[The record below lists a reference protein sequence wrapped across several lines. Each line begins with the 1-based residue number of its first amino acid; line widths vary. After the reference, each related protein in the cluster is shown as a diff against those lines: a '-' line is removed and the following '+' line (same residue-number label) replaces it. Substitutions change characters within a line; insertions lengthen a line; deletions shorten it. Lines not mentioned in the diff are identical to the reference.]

1 MQKES
6 VGILP
11 SDFCILHSSM
21 SATAI
26 SATRPSR
33 EITLAYLGELLFNA
47 GFIDDRQKTEVDA
60 ADRQQARAMSRTKAG
75 TRATEDDASAVKTI
89 VAMNLTDASGTGTR
103 IDDFLL
109 ARLIAEDAHLPFY
122 KIDPLRLDVAMI
134 ESKISRPFARRH
146 KMLPVAVR
154 DGRLVVAVVNPFDS
168 VAIDSY
174 RPMANQEI
182 EIVVASESDI
192 ISVINEQ
199 YGFRASV
206 TKAER
211 DLTKGAIDLSNLEQY
226 VKLKSGAEIET
237 SDQHIVNAV
246 DYLLQHAYDSRASD
260 IHIEPKRE
268 FAQIRFRI
276 DGVLHEI
283 QRVPKLVNLAVT
295 SRLKTMCRMDIAE
308 KRRPQDG
315 RIKTEH
321 DGKEIELRV
330 STLPTAF
337 GEKVVMRIFDPDVL
351 IRDLAGIGFYE
362 DELKLFNDWIKRP
375 HGIILVTGPTGSGKT
390 VTLYSALKNLASPEI
405 NITTIEDPIE
415 MVSDDFN
422 QTAVQ
427 PKIGIT
433 FASALRTILR
443 QDPDIIMV
451 GEIRDQETAQNA
463 VQAALTGHLVFAT
476 LHTNDA
482 STSVTRLIDLG
493 IQPFLISSTLI
504 GAMAQ
509 RLVRKICDDC
519 KRNRPLNIE
528 ESSMLNLQAPA
539 GKRIIVK
546 EGAGCHRCRNTGYF
560 GRTGIFEMLPIDNAI
575 RDLIDRSEDFL
586 KIKDMAIKR
595 GMRTLRQS
603 ALRRLAEGT
612 TTFEE
617 VVRVTGI

>member
-1 MQKES
+1 MTTLTNIPIPK
-6 VGILP
+6 
-11 SDFCILHSSM
+11 
-21 SATAI
+21 A
-26 SATRPSR
+26 SR
-33 EITLAYLGELLFNA
+33 DITVAYLGDLLFNA
-47 GFIDDRQKTEVDA
+47 GFIDDKQRADLENV
-60 ADRQQARAMSRTKAG
+60 DRQFRAQMRASKSRTEEEASPFKALAG
-75 TRATEDDASAVKTI
+75 L
-89 VAMNLTDASGTGTR
+89 NLTDASGNGTK

-109 ARLIAEDAHLPFY
+109 ARLIAEDAHLQFC
-122 KIDPLRLDVAMI
+122 KIDPLKLDVEMI
-134 ESKISRPFARRH
+134 ESKISRPFARKH
-146 KMLPVAVR
+146 KMIPVAIR
-154 DGRLVVAVVNPFDS
+154 DGKVIVAMVNPFDHA
-168 VAIDSY
+168 AIDSY
-174 RPMANQEI
+174 RPMAKQEI
-182 EIVVASESDI
+182 EIVVSAESDVMA
-192 ISVINEQ
+192 VITEQ
-199 YGFRASV
+199 YGFRSAV

-211 DLTKGAIDLSNLEQY
+211 DLSRGAIDLGNLEQY
-226 VKLKSGAEIET
+226 IKLKSGAEIET
-237 SDQHIVNAV
+237 SDQHIINAV

-268 FAQIRFRI
+268 HAQIRFRI

-337 GEKVVMRIFDPDVL
+337 GEKVVMRIFDPDIL
-351 IRDLAGIGFYE
+351 LRDLSGLGFYE
-362 DELKLFNDWIKRP
+362 DELKLFADWIKRP

-390 VTLYSALKNLASPEI
+390 VTLYSALKSLASPEI

-415 MVSDDFN
+415 MVHDDFN

-427 PKIGIT
+427 NKIGIT

-451 GEIRDQETAQNA
+451 GEIRDGETAQNA
-463 VQAALTGHLVFAT
+463 VQAALTGHLVFST

-482 STSVTRLIDLG
+482 STSITRLVDLE

-509 RLVRKICDDC
+509 RLVRKICEHC
-519 KRNRPLNIE
+519 RRNRPLSLDE
-528 ESSMLNLQAPA
+528 AAMLNLQAPP

-546 EGAGCHRCRNTGYF
+546 EGAGCIRCRNTGYF
-560 GRTGIFEMLPIDNAI
+560 GRTGIFEILPVDNAI
-575 RDLIDRSEDFL
+575 RDLVDRGEDFL

-603 ALRRLAEGT
+603 ALRKLAEGIT
-612 TTFEE
+612 SFEE

>member
-1 MQKES
+1 MTVTS
-6 VGILP
+6 VP
-11 SDFCILHSSM
+11 VPK
-21 SATAI
+21 AKK
-26 SATRPSR
+26 
-33 EITLAYLGELLFNA
+33 EITVSYLGELLFNA
-47 GFIDDRQKTEVDA
+47 GFIDEKQRAEVENVDRQW
-60 ADRQQARAMSRTKAG
+60 RSQQKG
-75 TRATEDDASAVKTI
+75 LKTRAEDDASNSPFKALA
-89 VAMNLTDASGTGTR
+89 AMNLTDASGNNTR

-109 ARLIAEDAHLPFY
+109 ARLIAEDARLPFF
-122 KIDPLRLDVAMI
+122 KIDPLKLDVEMI
-134 ESKISRPFARRH
+134 EAKISRPFAR
-146 KMLPVAVR
+146 KNKLIPVAIK
-154 DGRLVVAVVNPFDS
+154 DGKLVVAMVNPFDT

-174 RPMANQEI
+174 RPIAKQEI
-182 EIVVASESDI
+182 EVVVSSESDVMG
-192 ISVINEQ
+192 VITEQ
-199 YGFRASV
+199 YGFRAAV

-211 DLTKGAIDLSNLEQY
+211 DLSKGAIDLSNLEQY
-226 VKLKSGAEIET
+226 VKLKSGAEIEA
-237 SDQHIVNAV
+237 SDSHIVNAV

-268 FAQIRFRI
+268 FALIRFRI

-337 GEKVVMRIFDPDVL
+337 GEKVVMRIFDPEIL
-351 IRDLAGIGFYE
+351 IRDLSGLGFYD
-362 DELKLFNDWIKRP
+362 DELKIFHEWIERP

-390 VTLYSALKNLASPEI
+390 VTLYSALKALASPEI

-415 MVSDDFN
+415 MVHDDFN
-422 QTAVQ
+422 QTAVHN
-427 PKIGIT
+427 KIGIT

-463 VQAALTGHLVFAT
+463 VQAALTGHLVFST

-482 STSVTRLIDLG
+482 STSITRLIDLG
-493 IQPFLISSTLI
+493 IQPFLISSSLI

-509 RLVRKICDDC
+509 RLVRRICEDC
-519 KRNRPLNIE
+519 KRNRPLSIE
-528 ESSMLNLQAPA
+528 EAAMLNLQAPA

-546 EGAGCHRCRNTGYF
+546 EGAGCIRCRNTGYF
-560 GRTGIFEMLPIDNAI
+560 GRTGIFEILPVDNSI

-603 ALRRLAEGT
+603 ALRKLAEGQ

>member
-1 MQKES
+1 MTVTNIPIPK
-6 VGILP
+6 
-11 SDFCILHSSM
+11 
-21 SATAI
+21 AT
-26 SATRPSR
+26 R
-33 EITLAYLGELLFNA
+33 EITVSYLCDLLRGA
-47 GFIDDRQKTEVDA
+47 GFIDDRQRADIEA
-60 ADRQQARAMSRTKAG
+60 ADRHFRTQTRSSKSRSD
-75 TRATEDDASAVKTI
+75 EEASPFRVITAL
-89 VAMNLTDASGTGTR
+89 NLTDASGNGTR
-103 IDDFLL
+103 IDDFLM

-122 KIDPLRLDVAMI
+122 KIDALKLDVEMI

-146 KMLPVAVR
+146 KMIPVAVR
-154 DGRLVVAVVNPFDS
+154 DGKLLVAVVNPFDRS
-168 VAIDSY
+168 AIDSY
-174 RPMANQEI
+174 KPMAKQELD
-182 EIVVASESDI
+182 IVVASESDVMG
-192 ISVINEQ
+192 VINEQ

-211 DLTKGAIDLSNLEQY
+211 DLSKGAIDLGNLEQY
-226 VKLKSGAEIET
+226 IKLKSGSEIES
-237 SDQHIVNAV
+237 SDAHIVNAV
-246 DYLLQHAYDSRASD
+246 DFLLQHAYESRASD

-268 FAQIRFRI
+268 HAMIRFRI

-283 QRVPKLVNLAVT
+283 QRVPKLVNLAIT

-308 KRRPQDG
+308 RRRPQDG
-315 RIKTEH
+315 RIKTDH
-321 DGKEIELRV
+321 AGQEIELRV

-337 GEKVVMRIFDPDVL
+337 GEKVVMRIFDPEVM
-351 IRDLAGIGFYE
+351 IRELAGLGFYE
-362 DELKLFNDWIKRP
+362 DELKTFADWIERP

-415 MVSDDFN
+415 MVYDEFN
-422 QTAVQ
+422 QTSVQ

-463 VQAALTGHLVFAT
+463 VQAALTGHLVFST

-482 STSVTRLIDLG
+482 STSITRLIDLG
-493 IQPFLISSTLI
+493 IEPFLISSSLI

-509 RLVRKICDDC
+509 RLVRKICEDC
-519 KRNRPLNIE
+519 KRNRPLTIE
-528 ESSMLNLQAPA
+528 ESGMLNLQAPP

-546 EGAGCHRCRNTGYF
+546 EGTGCIRCRNTGYF
-560 GRTGIFEMLPIDNAI
+560 GRTGIFEILQIDNAI
-575 RDLIDRSEDFL
+575 RDMIDRSEDFL
-586 KIKDMAIKR
+586 KIKETAVKR

-603 ALRRLAEGT
+603 ALRKLAEGAT
-612 TTFEE
+612 SFEE

>member
-1 MQKES
+1 
-6 VGILP
+6 
-11 SDFCILHSSM
+11 M
-21 SATAI
+21 STVLT
-26 SATRPSR
+26 SRPSR
-33 EITLAYLGELLFNA
+33 DLTLSYLGSLLQSA
-47 GFIDDRQKTEVDA
+47 GFIDDRQRTEVEA
-60 ADRQQARAMSRTKAG
+60 AERQQRAHSHSKARG
-75 TRATEDDASAVKTI
+75 NDEDVSAIKTV
-89 VAMNLTDASGTGTR
+89 VAMNLTDASGNGTR
-103 IDDFLL
+103 IDDYLL

-122 KIDPLRLDVAMI
+122 KIDALKLDTEMI
-134 ESKISRPFARRH
+134 ESRISRPFARKH
-146 KMLPVAVR
+146 KMIPVQVR
-154 DGRLVVAVVNPFDS
+154 DGKLVVCIVNPFDG
-168 VAIDSY
+168 VAIESY
-174 RPMANQEI
+174 RGMAKQDI
-182 EIVVASESDI
+182 DLVVAAESDVM
-192 ISVINEQ
+192 SVINEQ

-211 DLTKGAIDLSNLEQY
+211 DLKGGFDLGNLEQY
-226 VKLKSGAEIET
+226 VKLKSGSDIES

-268 FAQIRFRI
+268 HAAIRFRI

-283 QRVPKLVNLAVT
+283 QRVPKLVNLAIT

-315 RIKTEH
+315 RIKTDRE
-321 DGKEIELRV
+321 GKEVELRV

-337 GEKVVMRIFDPDVL
+337 GEKVVMRIFDPDIL
-351 IRDLAGIGFYE
+351 IRDLSGLGFYE
-362 DELKLFNDWIKRP
+362 DEMKMFADWIERP

-390 VTLYSALKNLASPEI
+390 VTLYSALKSLYTPEI
-405 NITTIEDPIE
+405 NITTIEDPVE
-415 MVSDDFN
+415 MVYEDFN
-422 QTAVQ
+422 QTSVQ

-433 FASALRTILR
+433 FAAALRTILR

-451 GEIRDQETAQNA
+451 GEIRDEETAENA
-463 VQAALTGHLVFAT
+463 VQSALTGHLVFST

-482 STSVTRLIDLG
+482 ATSVTRLIDLG

-504 GAMAQ
+504 GTMAQ

-519 KRNRPLNIE
+519 KQNRPLTQE
-528 ESSMLNLQAPA
+528 EAAMLNLQAPA

-546 EGAGCHRCRNTGYF
+546 EGGGCIRCRNTGYF
-560 GRTGIFEMLPIDNAI
+560 GRTGIFELLQIDNAI
-575 RDLIDRSEDFL
+575 RDLVDHGEDFL
-586 KIKDMAIKR
+586 KIKDMAVKR

>member
-1 MQKES
+1 M
-6 VGILP
+6 P
-11 SDFCILHSSM
+11 P
-21 SATAI
+21 ATA
-26 SATRPSR
+26 RPAR
-33 EITLAYLGELLFNA
+33 EITVSYLGDLLLNA
-47 GFIDDRQKTEVDA
+47 GFIDQRQRGEIEN
-60 ADRQQARAMSRTKAG
+60 ADRQFRLQTRNGMKLRADEDFSPFKAL
-75 TRATEDDASAVKTI
+75 
-89 VAMNLTDASGTGTR
+89 VAMNLTDASGSGTR

-109 ARLIAEDAHLPFY
+109 ARLIAEEAHLPFF
-122 KIDPLRLDVAMI
+122 KIDPLRLDVEMV

-146 KMLPVAVR
+146 RMVPVAVR
-154 DGRLVVAVVNPFDS
+154 DGKLVVSVVNPFDTPG
-168 VAIDSY
+168 IESY
-174 RPMANQEI
+174 RPMVKQEI
-182 EIVVASESDI
+182 ELVVSAESDVMG
-192 ISVINEQ
+192 VINEQ

-206 TKAER
+206 TKAQR
-211 DLTKGAIDLSNLEQY
+211 DLSRGAIDLGNLEQY
-226 VKLKSGAEIET
+226 IKLKSGTEIET
-237 SDQHIVNAV
+237 SDQHIINAV
-246 DYLLQHAYDSRASD
+246 DFLLQHAYDSRASD

-268 FAQIRFRI
+268 SALIRFRI

-283 QRVPKLVNLAVT
+283 QRVPRLVNLAIT

-351 IRDLAGIGFYE
+351 LRELSGLGFYE
-362 DELKLFNDWIKRP
+362 DELTTFADWIRRP

-390 VTLYSALKNLASPEI
+390 VTLYSALRSLAAPEI

-415 MVSDDFN
+415 MVHEDFN
-422 QTAVQ
+422 QTSVQ

-463 VQAALTGHLVFAT
+463 VQAALTGHLVFST

-482 STSVTRLIDLG
+482 SSSVTRLVDLG
-493 IQPFLISSTLI
+493 IEPFLISSTLI

-519 KRNRPLNIE
+519 KRNRPLTME
-528 ESSMLNLQAPA
+528 EAGMLNLQAPE

-546 EGAGCHRCRNTGYF
+546 EGAGCMRCRNTGYF
-560 GRTGIFEMLPIDNAI
+560 GRSGIFEILPLDNAI
-575 RDLIDRSEDFL
+575 RDLIDRGEDFL
-586 KIKDMAIKR
+586 KIKEMAVKR

-603 ALRRLAEGT
+603 ALRKLAEGVT
-612 TTFEE
+612 SFEE

>member
-1 MQKES
+1 M
-6 VGILP
+6 LADP
-11 SDFCILHSSM
+11 
-21 SATAI
+21 A
-26 SATRPSR
+26 SR
-33 EITLAYLGELLFNA
+33 ARNLNAAYLADLLLNA
-47 GFIDDRQKTEVDA
+47 GFIDEKQKGEILA
-60 ADRQQARAMSRTKAG
+60 AERAQGHARGKHH
-75 TRATEDDASAVKTI
+75 EDGSPFKLI
-89 VAMNLTDASGTGTR
+89 QSLNLTDASGSGTR
-103 IDDFLL
+103 IDDFLVS
-109 ARLIAEDAHLPFY
+109 RLFAEDVHLPFF
-122 KIDPLRLDVAMI
+122 KIDPLKLDVEMI
-134 ESKISRPFARRH
+134 ESKISRPFARKHR
-146 KMLPVAVR
+146 MVPVAIR
-154 DGRLVVAVVNPFDS
+154 DGRLIVAVVDPLDT

-174 RPMANQEI
+174 RAIAKQDI
-182 EIVVASESDI
+182 EVVVSAESDVMG
-192 ISVINEQ
+192 VINEQ

-211 DLTKGAIDLSNLEQY
+211 DLKEGIDLSNLEQY
-226 VKLKSGAEIET
+226 VRLKSGADIES

-246 DYLLQHAYDSRASD
+246 DYLLQHAYDSRSSD

-268 FAQIRFRI
+268 HALIRFRI

-283 QRVPKLVNLAVT
+283 QRVPKLVNLAIT

-315 RIKTEH
+315 RIKTERE
-321 DGKEIELRV
+321 GKEIELRV

-337 GEKVVMRIFDPDVL
+337 GEKVVMRIFDPDVM
-351 IRDLAGIGFYE
+351 IRDLAGLGFYE
-362 DELKLFNDWIKRP
+362 DELGTFADWIRRP

-390 VTLYSALKNLASPEI
+390 VTLYSALKSLASPEI
-405 NITTIEDPIE
+405 NITTIEDPVE
-415 MVSDDFN
+415 MVHEDFN
-422 QTAVQ
+422 QTSVQ
-427 PKIGIT
+427 NKIGIT

-463 VQAALTGHLVFAT
+463 VQAALTGHLVFST

-482 STSVTRLIDLG
+482 STSITRLVDLG

-509 RLVRKICDDC
+509 RLVRKICEDC
-519 KRNRPLNIE
+519 KRNRPLSVE
-528 ESSMLNLQAPA
+528 EAAMLNLQAPA

-546 EGAGCHRCRNTGYF
+546 EGAGCIRCRNTGYF
-560 GRTGIFEMLPIDNAI
+560 GRTGIFEILPVDNSI

-586 KIKDMAIKR
+586 KIKDMAVKR

-603 ALRRLAEGT
+603 ALRKLAEGT

>member
-1 MQKES
+1 MTTLTNVPIPK
-6 VGILP
+6 
-11 SDFCILHSSM
+11 
-21 SATAI
+21 T
-26 SATRPSR
+26 SR
-33 EITLAYLGELLFNA
+33 EITVSYLGELLFNS
-47 GFIDDRQKTEVDA
+47 GFIDERQRTDVDA
-60 ADRQQARAMSRTKAG
+60 ADRQFRVLQSRGSKSRAD
-75 TRATEDDASAVKTI
+75 EEASPFKVI
-89 VAMNLTDASGTGTR
+89 SSLNLTDASGNGTR

-109 ARLIAEDAHLPFY
+109 ARLIAEDAHLQYF
-122 KIDPLRLDVAMI
+122 KIDPLKLDVEMI
-134 ESKISRPFARRH
+134 ESRISRPFARRH
-146 KMLPVAVR
+146 RMIPVAIR
-154 DGRLVVAVVNPFDS
+154 DGKLVVAMVNPFDTI
-168 VAIDSY
+168 AIDSY
-174 RPMANQEI
+174 RPMAKQEI
-182 EIVVASESDI
+182 ELVVSSESDVMG
-192 ISVINEQ
+192 VINEQ

-211 DLTKGAIDLSNLEQY
+211 DLSKGAIDLANLEQY

-237 SDQHIVNAV
+237 SDQHIINAV
-246 DYLLQHAYDSRASD
+246 DFLLQHAYDSRASD

-268 FAQIRFRI
+268 HALIRFRI

-283 QRVPKLVNLAVT
+283 QRVPKLVNLAIT

-315 RIKTEH
+315 RIKTERE
-321 DGKEIELRV
+321 GKEIELRV

-337 GEKVVMRIFDPDVL
+337 GEKMVMRIFDPEIM
-351 IRDLAGIGFYE
+351 IRDLGGLGFYE
-362 DELKLFNDWIKRP
+362 DELRTFADWIKRP

-390 VTLYSALKNLASPEI
+390 VTLYSALKSLASPET

-415 MVSDDFN
+415 MVYEDFN
-422 QTAVQ
+422 QTSVQ
-427 PKIGIT
+427 NKIGIT

-463 VQAALTGHLVFAT
+463 VQAALTGHLVFST

-482 STSVTRLIDLG
+482 STSVTRLVDLG

-509 RLVRKICDDC
+509 RLLRKICEDC
-519 KRNRPLNIE
+519 KTNRPLSIE
-528 ESSMLNLQAPA
+528 EASMLNLQAPA

-546 EGAGCHRCRNTGYF
+546 EGAGCGRCRNTGYF
-560 GRTGIFEMLPIDNAI
+560 GRTGIFEILPIDNAI
-575 RDLIDRSEDFL
+575 RDLIDRGEDFL
-586 KIKDMAIKR
+586 KVKDMAIKR

-603 ALRRLAEGT
+603 ALRKLAEGT
-612 TTFEE
+612 TSFEE

>member
-1 MQKES
+1 
-6 VGILP
+6 
-11 SDFCILHSSM
+11 
-21 SATAI
+21 
-26 SATRPSR
+26 
-33 EITLAYLGELLFNA
+33 
-47 GFIDDRQKTEVDA
+47 
-60 ADRQQARAMSRTKAG
+60 
-75 TRATEDDASAVKTI
+75 
-89 VAMNLTDASGTGTR
+89 
-103 IDDFLL
+103 
-109 ARLIAEDAHLPFY
+109 
-122 KIDPLRLDVAMI
+122 MI
-134 ESKISRPFARRH
+134 ESRISRPFAR
-146 KMLPVAVR
+146 KNKFVPVAVR
-154 DGRLVVAVVNPFDS
+154 DGKLVLAVVNPFDS

-174 RPMANQEI
+174 RPMAKQEL
-182 EIVVASESDI
+182 EVVVCAESDVMG
-192 ISVINEQ
+192 VINEQ

-211 DLTKGAIDLSNLEQY
+211 DLSKGAIDLGNLEQY
-226 VKLKSGAEIET
+226 IKLKSGSEIES
-237 SDQHIVNAV
+237 SDAHIVNAV
-246 DYLLQHAYDSRASD
+246 DFLLQHAYESRASD

-268 FAQIRFRI
+268 HATIRFRI

-283 QRVPKLVNLAVT
+283 QKVPKLVNLAIT

-308 KRRPQDG
+308 RRRPQDG

-321 DGKEIELRV
+321 AGQEIELRV

-337 GEKVVMRIFDPDVL
+337 GEKVVMRIFDPEVM
-351 IRDLAGIGFYE
+351 IQELAGLGFYE
-362 DELKLFNDWIKRP
+362 DEMKTFADWIKRP

-390 VTLYSALKNLASPEI
+390 VTLYSALKSLASPEI

-415 MVSDDFN
+415 MVHDEFN
-422 QTAVQ
+422 QTSVQ
-427 PKIGIT
+427 NKIGIT

-463 VQAALTGHLVFAT
+463 VQAALTGHLVFST

-482 STSVTRLIDLG
+482 SSSITRLVDLG

-509 RLVRKICDDC
+509 RLMRKICDDC
-519 KRNRPLNIE
+519 KRNRPLTVE
-528 ESSMLNLQAPA
+528 EAGMLSLQAPP

-546 EGAGCHRCRNTGYF
+546 EGAGCIRCRNTGYF
-560 GRTGIFEMLPIDNAI
+560 GRTGIFEILPVDNSI

-586 KIKDMAIKR
+586 KIKEMAIKR
-595 GMRTLRQS
+595 GMRTLRQA
-603 ALRRLAEGT
+603 ALRKLAEGL

>member
-1 MQKES
+1 MATLTTTP
-6 VGILP
+6 LP
-11 SDFCILHSSM
+11 R
-21 SATAI
+21 TA
-26 SATRPSR
+26 R
-33 EITLAYLGELLFNA
+33 EITVSYLGDLLANA
-47 GFIDDRQKTEVDA
+47 GFIDDKQRAEVEKI
-60 ADRQQARAMSRTKAG
+60 DREYRAQQRGSKSRAEDESSPFKAL
-75 TRATEDDASAVKTI
+75 A
-89 VAMNLTDASGTGTR
+89 AMNLTDASGNNTR
-103 IDDFLL
+103 MDDFLL
-109 ARLIAEDAHLPFY
+109 ARLIAEDAHLPFF
-122 KIDPLRLDVAMI
+122 KIDPLKLDVEMI
-134 ESKISRPFARRH
+134 ESKISRPFARKN
-146 KMLPVAVR
+146 KMVPVAIR
-154 DGRLVVAVVNPFDS
+154 DGKLVVSMVNPFDT

-174 RPMANQEI
+174 RQMAKQEI
-182 EIVVASESDI
+182 EVVVSAESDVMG
-192 ISVINEQ
+192 VITEQ
-199 YGFRASV
+199 YGFRAAV

-211 DLTKGAIDLSNLEQY
+211 DLNRGAIDLSNLEQY
-226 VKLKSGAEIET
+226 VKLKSGAEIES

-268 FAQIRFRI
+268 FALIRFRI

-283 QRVPKLVNLAVT
+283 QRIPKLVNLAVT

-321 DGKEIELRV
+321 EGKEVELRV

-337 GEKVVMRIFDPDVL
+337 GEKMVMRIFDPEIL
-351 IRDLAGIGFYE
+351 IRDLSGLGFYE
-362 DELKLFNDWIKRP
+362 DELKTFADWIQRP

-390 VTLYSALKNLASPEI
+390 VTLYSALKSLASPEI

-415 MVSDDFN
+415 MVYDDFN
-422 QTAVQ
+422 QTAVHN
-427 PKIGIT
+427 KIGIT
-433 FASALRTILR
+433 FASSLRTILR

-463 VQAALTGHLVFAT
+463 IQAALTGHLVFST

-482 STSVTRLIDLG
+482 SSSITRLIDLE

-509 RLVRKICDDC
+509 RLMRKICDDC
-519 KRNRPLNIE
+519 KRNRPLTLE
-528 ESSMLNLQAPA
+528 EAAMLNLQAPP

-546 EGAGCHRCRNTGYF
+546 EGAGCIRCRNTGYF
-560 GRTGIFEMLPIDNAI
+560 GRTGIFEILTIDNSI
-575 RDLIDRSEDFL
+575 RDLIDRKEDFL

-595 GMRTLRQS
+595 GMRTLKQS
-603 ALRRLAEGT
+603 ALRKLAEGS

>member
-1 MQKES
+1 MTAS
-6 VGILP
+6 P
-11 SDFCILHSSM
+11 STS
-21 SATAI
+21 TA
-26 SATRPSR
+26 RPSR
-33 EITLAYLGELLFNA
+33 EISIAYLGELLFNA
-47 GFIDDRQKTEVDA
+47 GFVDERQKTEIDSL
-60 ADRQQARAMSRTKAG
+60 DRQFRAHARGSKLRTDEEASPVKA
-75 TRATEDDASAVKTI
+75 I
-89 VAMNLTDASGTGTR
+89 VAMNLTDASGNATR

-122 KIDPLRLDVAMI
+122 KIDPLKLDLEMI
-134 ESKISRPFARRH
+134 ESRISRPFARRH
-146 KMLPVAVR
+146 KMVPVVIR
-154 DGRLVVAVVNPFDS
+154 DGKLVVAVVNPFDS

-174 RPMANQEI
+174 RPMAKQEI
-182 EIVVASESDI
+182 DLVVSAESDVL
-192 ISVINEQ
+192 SVINEQ

-211 DLTKGAIDLSNLEQY
+211 DLKGGLDLSNLEQY
-226 VKLKSGAEIET
+226 VKLKSGSEIET

-246 DYLLQHAYDSRASD
+246 DFLLQHAYESRASD
-260 IHIEPKRE
+260 IHVEPKRE
-268 FAQIRFRI
+268 HATIRFRI
-276 DGVLHEI
+276 DGVLHEM
-283 QRVPKLVNLAVT
+283 QRVPKLVNLAIT

-321 DGKEIELRV
+321 EGKEVELRV

-337 GEKVVMRIFDPDVL
+337 GEKVVMRIFDPEIM
-351 IRDLAGIGFYE
+351 IRDLGGLGFYE
-362 DELKLFNDWIKRP
+362 DELKTFADWIARP

-390 VTLYSALKNLASPEI
+390 VTLYSALKSLSSPEI

-415 MVSDDFN
+415 MVWDDFN
-422 QTAVQ
+422 QTSVQ
-427 PKIGIT
+427 NKIGIT

-463 VQAALTGHLVFAT
+463 IQAALTGHLVFST

-482 STSVTRLIDLG
+482 SSSITRLIDLG
-493 IQPFLISSTLI
+493 IQPFLISSSLI
-504 GAMAQ
+504 GTMAQ
-509 RLVRKICDDC
+509 RLMRKICDHC
-519 KRNRPLNIE
+519 KRNRPLNMDE
-528 ESSMLNLQAPA
+528 AAMLNLQAPP

-546 EGAGCHRCRNTGYF
+546 EGAGCIRCRNTGYF
-560 GRTGIFEMLPIDNAI
+560 GRTGIFEILPVDNSI
-575 RDLIDRSEDFL
+575 RDLIDRAEDFL

-603 ALRRLAEGT
+603 ALRKLAEGT